1 MKHLLFIT
9 FLLCSFVPN
18 MSIAQ
23 STKMVNI
30 TYSAEDFTLV
40 SSGRGMDIHSPKY
53 MLSCGSDTLTPAIP
67 TISVTVPLDEGMD
80 FNGFEYTTSS
90 QLLLQEN
97 VVLNANKLL
106 RPTSM
111 MDEPVE
117 RNISYPMGI
126 YPNENVRQT
135 GTYVLRG
142 QKFVCFL
149 VSPFRYDAYSKN
161 LYLIASVTLQIQ
173 QKGGQAK
180 DGDWHRSGNRSQNNT
195 NTTDYEYVIITNDT
209 LKPAFDKLAYWKTMK
224 GVRTKVLTTDSIYN
238 KYRDSLDIDVELNPQ
253 HAIKKE
259 LRNYYDGQYTGLE
272 YVLLGGDVEIVPSQ
286 TCYIH
291 MPNTN
296 IPRYDTVATDWYYS
310 CLETLNWDSNR
321 NGLVGE
327 TADIINLAGELI
339 VSRLP
344 VRNCEE
350 AHMMVDR
357 IIEYERNPP
366 LDNLGKKMLLCGN
379 KLHRNELYYLYPD
392 SISDAQYYGEELIYY
407 INSEQWDGQIYRLFD
422 TGTNFSGGASYNF
435 NVENLQTELSKG
447 YIIANI
453 DTHGTDST
461 YVMENLPDYNIDN
474 ATTIENGG
482 YTAIITVSCLTNAF
496 DKFSNGQPI
505 TCLSEAF
512 MRNPN
517 SGIITYIGSSREGW
531 QNTSFDYQEALYQYF
546 FSNNFGNSYRQLGR
560 ALRDAKNSQ
569 LSYCNEYINAYRWL
583 LFSINMLGDPEM
595 PLYTS
600 PPQQFDNIIIDN
612 FHDDYIDIYA
622 GDSNATIH
630 IMSKNDMG
638 ESFYE
643 HHQESV
649 VLRTG
654 FNIDRTICITEPGYI
669 PYMASFGNNTY
680 IQNETIIFNQD
691 VFSDR
696 TFIGKDV
703 TNQRPQGPVTL
714 ERGKLIINSP
724 QVTIMNCFEVKKG
737 AEFEIN
743 VNN

>member
-1 MKHLLFIT
+1 MKRLLFI
-9 FLLCSFVPN
+9 FSLLCGFVPN
-18 MSIAQ
+18 MSMAQ
-23 STKMVNI
+23 STKTVNL

-40 SSGRGMDIHSPKY
+40 SSGRGMNIHSQKY
-53 MLSCGSDTLTPAIP
+53 LLSCGSDTLTPAIP

-106 RPTSM
+106 RPTSI
-111 MDEPVE
+111 MDEPEE
-117 RNISYPMGI
+117 RSISYPMGI

-149 VSPFRYDAYSKN
+149 VSPFRYDTYSKN
-161 LYLIASVTLQIQ
+161 LYLIGSFTFQIH
-173 QKGGQAK
+173 QKEDLRR
-180 DGDWHRSGNRSQNNT
+180 DGDLHRYSNRSQNNT
-195 NTTDYEYVIITNDT
+195 NTIDYEYVIITNDT

-238 KYRDSLDIDVELNPQ
+238 KYRDSLDVNVELNPQ

-259 LRNYYDGQYTGLE
+259 LGNYYHGQYTGLE
-272 YVLLGGDVEIVPSQ
+272 YVLLGGDVEIVPTQ
-286 TCYIH
+286 MCYIKAEDEDEIYVDST
-291 MPNTN
+291 P
-296 IPRYDTVATDWYYS
+296 TDWYYS
-310 CLETLNWDSNR
+310 CLETLDWDSNR
-321 NGLVGE
+321 NGKVG
-327 TADIINLAGELI
+327 DIRDEINLAGELI

-344 VRNCEE
+344 VHTYEE
-350 AHMMVDR
+350 ANMMVDR

-366 LDNLGKKMLLCGN
+366 LEYWEKKILLCGN
-379 KLHRNELYYLYPD
+379 KLHDMYEFN
-392 SISDAQYYGEELIYY
+392 SGTISDSHYYGEIYKN
-407 INSEQWDGQIYRLFD
+407 IISQNWNGQFVRLFD
-422 TGTNFSGGASYNF
+422 TGNDFPDSLNYNF
-435 NVENLQTELSKG
+435 NVEHLQTELSKG
-447 YIIANI
+447 YIITNI

-461 YVMENLPDYNIDN
+461 YRMEDELRYNINN
-474 ATTIENGG
+474 AVALVNRG
-482 YTAIITVSCLTNAF
+482 YTAIITAACLTNAF
-496 DKFSNGQPI
+496 DKDCYGQPI

-517 SGIITYIGSSREGW
+517 SGIISYIGSSRDAW
-531 QNTSFDYQEALYQYF
+531 TPLSLDLQAALYQ
-546 FSNNFGNSYRQLGR
+546 NFIGSDNLQLGR
-560 ALRDAKNSQ
+560 ALRSVKNSIIPD
-569 LSYCNEYINAYRWL
+569 CNTYNKTHRWL

-595 PLYTS
+595 PLYMS
-600 PPQQFDNIIIDN
+600 YPQQLDSITIDN
-612 FHDDYIDIYA
+612 FHDDFIDIYA
-622 GDSNATIH
+622 GNSNSTIH

-654 FNIDRTICITEPGYI
+654 FNIDRTICITKPGYI
-669 PYMASFGNNTY
+669 PYVASFGNNTY

-737 AEFEIN
+737 AELEIN

>member
-9 FLLCSFVPN
+9 FLLCSIVPN
-18 MSIAQ
+18 MSMAQ
-23 STKMVNI
+23 STKTVNI

-53 MLSCGSDTLTPAIP
+53 MLSCGSDALTPAIP

-90 QLLLQEN
+90 QLLLQED
-97 VVLNANKLL
+97 VVLNANKPL

-111 MDEPVE
+111 MYMPME

-161 LYLIASVTLQIQ
+161 LYLIASITLQIQ
-173 QKGGQAK
+173 QKEGQAK

-238 KYRDSLDIDVELNPQ
+238 KYRDSLDVNVELNPQ

-272 YVLLGGDVEIVPSQ
+272 YVLLGGDVEIVPTQ
-286 TCYIH
+286 MCYIKAEDEDEIYVDST
-291 MPNTN
+291 P
-296 IPRYDTVATDWYYS
+296 TDWYYS
-310 CLETLNWDSNR
+310 CLETLDWDSNH
-321 NGLVGE
+321 NSWAGDVG
-327 TADIINLAGELI
+327 DNINLAGELI

-344 VRNCEE
+344 AHTYEE
-350 AHMMVDR
+350 ANMMVNR

-366 LDNLGKKMLLCGN
+366 LGNWEKKILLSGN
-379 KLHRNELYYLYPD
+379 VLHEFYNIND
-392 SISDAQYYGEELIYY
+392 SSFSDSHHFGEEYKNTIL
-407 INSEQWDGQIYRLFD
+407 QHWDGQAIRLFD
-422 TGTNFSGGASYNF
+422 TGSDFSGGASYNF
-435 NVENLQTELSKG
+435 NVEHLQTELSKG

-474 ATTIENGG
+474 AATLENRG
-482 YTAIITVSCLTNAF
+482 YTAIVTAACLTNAF
-496 DKFSNGQPI
+496 DKYFNGQPI

-517 SGIITYIGSSREGW
+517 SGIITYIGSSRNAWYPISLEL
-531 QNTSFDYQEALYQYF
+531 QVELYKNFIESNTL
-546 FSNNFGNSYRQLGR
+546 QLGR
-560 ALRDAKNSQ
+560 VLRSVKNSMI
-569 LSYCNEYINAYRWL
+569 SDCNTYEKTHRWL

-595 PLYTS
+595 PIFMS
-600 PPQQFDNIIIDN
+600 RPQHFDNAVIEFINNDIDMEV
-612 FHDDYIDIYA
+612 YA
-622 GDSNATIH
+622 HEPGAKVC
-630 IMSKNDMG
+630 IMSKDDMG
-638 ESFYE
+638 EGFYSCE
-643 HHQESV
+643 EDYN
-649 VLRTG
+649 G
-654 FNIDRTICITEPGYI
+654 IDGLDYECTVCITKPNFI
-669 PYMASFGNNTY
+669 PYIASFGDNTY
-680 IQNETIIFNQD
+680 MQNETIKFDQD
-691 VFSDR
+691 VFSNK
-696 TFIGKDV
+696 TFIGHDV
-703 TNQRPQGPVTL
+703 TSTKPQGPVTL
-714 ERGKLIINSP
+714 ERGKLTINST
-724 QVTIMNCFEVKKG
+724 QVTIKNSFEVKKG